1 MRYNAPDVRL
11 NKGGR
16 LASARGMSE
25 LREIRGIKV
34 LDLVGQDCVRVTAMA
49 GQPDR
54 KAIDIMDEAAI
65 GPRLRRDLMT
75 PRPEQTVWF

>member
-11 NKGGR
+11 NRGGT
-16 LASARGMSE
+16 LASATGMRE
-25 LREIRGIKV
+25 LRRLRGIQV
-34 LDLVGQDCVRVTAMA
+34 LDLVGQDCKRVDSMA

-54 KAIDIMDEAAI
+54 EGLDLMDDKAI

-75 PRPEQTVWF
+75 PRPEGS